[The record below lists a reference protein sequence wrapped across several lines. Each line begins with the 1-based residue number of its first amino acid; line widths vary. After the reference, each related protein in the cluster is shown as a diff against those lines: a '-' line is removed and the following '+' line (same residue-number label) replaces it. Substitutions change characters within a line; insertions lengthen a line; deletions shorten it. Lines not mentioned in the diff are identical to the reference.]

1 MEMPSM
7 SRGKHLRGLW
17 KVSEQT
23 KEAPATGTG
32 ANRACKPLGFSEVVD
47 DQGHLLGCVRL
58 SVSCHAAGPE
68 GNSQIRTST
77 DPEVQVTQRTAGCL
91 RFGEVEHRQL
101 GLPIGTDFEF
111 FQLS

>member
-1 MEMPSM
+1 M

-23 KEAPATGTG
+23 KETPATGTG

-47 DQGHLLGCVRL
+47 DQGHFLGCVRL

-77 DPEVQVTQRTAGCL
+77 DPEVQVTQRPADGL
-91 RFGEVEHRQL
+91 RFWEVEHGQL
-101 GLPIGTDFEF
+101 RFPVGTDFEF
-111 FQLS
+111 FNHLLCLL

>member
-1 MEMPSM
+1 M

-32 ANRACKPLGFSEVVD
+32 ANQACKPLGFSEVVN
-47 DQGHLLGCVRL
+47 DQGYLLGCVRL

-68 GNSQIRTST
+68 GGGEIGTAA
-77 DPEVQVTQRTAGCL
+77 DPEFQVAQRPADGL
-91 RFGEVEHRQL
+91 RFREVEHRQF